1 MTKEITIVFADD
13 NLRNK
18 ETKIITAF
26 GSVILNSDSVLIE
39 RAGYSQEFLT
49 FALCCDD
56 IKGVYN
62 NVRTF
67 IEIPVSK
74 IKNIIV
80 K

>member
-1 MTKEITIVFADD
+1 MTKELTIVFADD

-18 ETKIITAF
+18 EAKITTAF

>member
-1 MTKEITIVFADD
+1 MKKEITIVFADN

-18 ETKIITAF
+18 ETKITAAF
-26 GSVILNSDSVLIE
+26 GSVILNSDSVFIE
-39 RAGYSQEFLT
+39 RTGYNQEFLN

-56 IKGVYN
+56 IEGAYN
-62 NVRTF
+62 NVRTY
-67 IEIPVSK
+67 IEIPISK